1 MFNFL
6 FFTALIIFL
15 LGLFYKISRWFT
27 NKFGDAGQKFTTLQ
41 RVTSAANGMIR
52 ILFSPKLFWV
62 LKALLVDVLLQA
74 RTFKED
80 ILRWLVHMLIF
91 YGFMLLVLMHAL
103 DSEITA
109 VLFTDYY
116 ATVNPFFLLRDL
128 FGAMVLVGVGV
139 AIFRRYIA
147 KPRRLRTGPRDHY
160 AIIILAVI
168 MLSGIGLLGL
178 KITSHGEFMI
188 MVEDYAGLDDE
199 EEIQAL
205 EAVWVKDFGV
215 VSPSIQPPFDE
226 DLLSAGRE
234 VHESSCLDCH
244 APAQWAFT
252 GYAAAKILKPIAIWV
267 DQIGG
272 VTIFWYIHF
281 MACFAGL
288 AYLPFSKMF
297 HIICTPLSLIANQV
311 MDPGNSDPANVLT
324 RQIME
329 LDACTHCGSCS
340 LNCSAGMIYEAIGN
354 ENILPSEKIACL
366 KKMVAGKQLDPG
378 QVKAIQEGV
387 YLCTNCDRCT
397 VRCPSGIR
405 LKELWYTVR
414 EDLIASGPP
423 LPSVLTPFSF
433 ARGLVVQPLLKAQDY
448 DLPLARA
455 SQAVTGPVA
464 DLMKADDAIPLN
476 AHPAPAG
483 RPVLQD
489 NTFAQCFSCQSCTS
503 VCPVVGNY
511 ELPEESLGLLP
522 HQIMCCLGLGLTAM
536 AGGAKMIWDCLTCYQ
551 CQENCP
557 QQVEVCD
564 LLYGLKNAVAA
575 PYEVNTVQGS
585 EVQRSP

>member
-1 MFNFL
+1 MFNVLFL
-6 FFTALIIFL
+6 IALIIFL
-15 LGLFYKISRWFT
+15 LGLTFKVSNWFT
-27 NKFGDAGQKFTTLQ
+27 KKFGDVGQTFTVSQ
-41 RVTSAANGMIR
+41 RLRSAVNGMVR
-52 ILFSPKLFWV
+52 VFFSAKLLLVF
-62 LKALLVDVLLQA
+62 KALLVDVLLQG
-74 RTFKED
+74 RVFKED
-80 ILRWLVHMLIF
+80 ALRWLAHMLIF
-91 YGFMLLVLMHAL
+91 YGFMLLLLMHAL
-103 DSEITA
+103 DSIVTEA
-109 VLFTDYY
+109 LFNDYY
-116 ATVNPFFLLRDL
+116 ATLNPFFFLRDL
-128 FGAMVLVGVGV
+128 FGAMVLVGVGM
-139 AIFRRYIA
+139 AIFRRYLS
-147 KPRRLRTGPRDHY
+147 KPPRLRTGPRDHY

-168 MLSGIGLLGL
+168 MLSGIGLIGL
-178 KITSHGEFMI
+178 KITSHSEFMV

-205 EAVWVKDFGV
+205 EAVWVNDYGV
-215 VSPSIQPPFDE
+215 VSPNIQPPFDE

-244 APAQWAFT
+244 APAQWAFS
-252 GYAAAKILKPIAIWV
+252 GYATAKIIKPIAIWL

-272 VTIFWYIHF
+272 TTLLWYIHF
-281 MACFAGL
+281 IACFAGL

-297 HIICTPLSLIANQV
+297 HIICTPLSLIANRV
-311 MDPGNSDPANVLT
+311 MDSGDSAPANILT

-354 ENILPSEKIACL
+354 EYILPSEKIACL

-414 EDLIASGPP
+414 EELIAAGPP
-423 LPSVLTPFSF
+423 LASVLTPFSLV
-433 ARGLVVQPLLKAQDY
+433 RGLVVQPDLKAADY
-448 DLPLARA
+448 DLPLALAR
-455 SQAVTGPVA
+455 QEVA
-464 DLMKADDAIPLN
+464 GHINDLMKPDDAIPLN
-476 AHPAPAG
+476 AQPSSSG
-483 RPVLQD
+483 RPVVRD
-489 NTFAQCFSCQSCTS
+489 SSFSQCFSCQSCTS

-511 ELPEESLGLLP
+511 EQPEDNLDLLP
-522 HQIMCCLGLGLTAM
+522 HQIMCCLGLGLTEM
-536 AGGAKMIWDCLTCYQ
+536 AAGAKMIWDCLTCYQ

-564 LLYGLKNAVAA
+564 LLYDLKNAAVKKA
-575 PYEVNTVQGS
+575 
-585 EVQRSP
+585 